1 MDDQRIDRASGGMKQ
16 FSIRDLLFLI
26 VIVAVALGWWMDKR
40 PVPARFIIGG
50 GADHAYMLDTAT
62 GQAWEKSYTLST
74 VNGEPRQ
81 YSTTETTGF
90 VAPKI
95 SKSN

>member
-1 MDDQRIDRASGGMKQ
+1 M
-16 FSIRDLLFLI
+16 
-26 VIVAVALGWWMDKR
+26 
-40 PVPARFIIGG
+40 GG
-50 GADHAYMLDTAT
+50 GADHAYILDTAT
-62 GQAWEKSYTLST
+62 GHAWEKYYTLSA

-81 YSTTETTGF
+81 YSTTKTTGF